1 MKINQ
6 LETPVLTLDLDI
18 LEENFRR
25 MDQMLSGTNMRLRP
39 HYKSHK
45 CAWIARR
52 QMENGA
58 KGITCAKLGEAEDLA
73 QAGIPDIL
81 IANQVVT
88 PSKISRLAALAG
100 KCRLSVCVDDI
111 ENIRNLGTEAALAG
125 NTIHILIE
133 YDIGMKRCGVRT
145 KEEVLALALAVMEEK
160 YLSLDGI
167 QAYAGHLAHE
177 RNFDIRSSQSDLI
190 EEDLRS
196 LLAWLRENGIEIREV
211 SGTSTGTAAL
221 RKKDSVYTEIQAGSY
236 IFMDA
241 AYAPLK
247 PGFAHALHMQ
257 TTVVSTACGRVV
269 VDAGIKSC
277 GVDQGPPICV
287 EYPAAEINLSEEHMD
302 FAAENLPPVGSRLT
316 LIPGHCCTT
325 VNLHDKIYLVRGEDV
340 VDCIPVTS
348 RGKCI

>member
-133 YDIGMKRCGVRT
+133 YDIGMKRCGIW
-145 KEEVLALALAVMEEK
+145 LGQNIAV
-160 YLSLDGI
+160 S
-167 QAYAGHLAHE
+167 
-177 RNFDIRSSQSDLI
+177 
-190 EEDLRS
+190 RS
-196 LLAWLRENGIEIREV
+196 LAAAVRKSLL
-211 SGTSTGTAAL
+211 SQQGTF
-221 RKKDSVYTEIQAGSY
+221 R
-236 IFMDA
+236 
-241 AYAPLK
+241 
-247 PGFAHALHMQ
+247 
-257 TTVVSTACGRVV
+257 
-269 VDAGIKSC
+269 
-277 GVDQGPPICV
+277 CV
-287 EYPAAEINLSEEHMD
+287 FPRA
-302 FAAENLPPVGSRLT
+302 V
-316 LIPGHCCTT
+316 
-325 VNLHDKIYLVRGEDV
+325 K
-340 VDCIPVTS
+340 
-348 RGKCI
+348 